1 MAKRLASFCLIY
13 FIALHGLKAES
24 TVSEQ
29 MPGDALIFFESEKIS
44 DFLVK
49 VRDSDFFQSLLE
61 SGDLD
66 EIKSSDF
73 MKEVSST
80 FEFLELFLAKD
91 IWTLNERLLNG
102 KMGLGAYE
110 SEDPDDPNVVLLIK
124 PEETSKWIKNRIRF
138 APLLRL
144 GIKRIAKSD
153 FEKEVYAFRTR
164 GDKNDSTYFAL
175 SDEWII
181 VTTSRRLL
189 KDTVSLQGSKV
200 EGAKIINPISKD
212 DKYSNMI
219 KNMGDGHQAS
229 LYLNTQE
236 ISKIDGRFGIP
247 EKIEDPMLSLFLG
260 GVIDQLSVS
269 SYSGLTLSFDGE
281 ELNFSVQVDTA
292 KETVA
297 LNQNSP
303 IDIILPPKIPGYLG
317 GISVY
322 QPFSNWYS
330 ERNDLFKS
338 KIIPGSDLIKGKLG
352 QLLFGGAKESDSG
365 YLGKSIV
372 FLSAIADDAGKDDN
386 EINLPGFC
394 FLVDL
399 KKVEGVEKKMQTFF
413 EEMLLE
419 LKVSDLEGPL
429 EWEKRTEQV
438 QDINL
443 LVAST
448 KKLQEGIAPTPNCFQ
463 IGSRFCFSSSYK
475 LSLSL
480 IEKIKNSELTSS
492 ESGLN
497 FDLDF
502 NQLTKFFSL
511 NKEEYLAE
519 LSRSRGDKK
528 SGERDYN
535 NINTFLSGLK
545 SISGS
550 YDSNE
555 DKLKFNLEARLK
567 KQDKN

>member
-1 MAKRLASFCLIY
+1 
-13 FIALHGLKAES
+13 
-24 TVSEQ
+24 
-29 MPGDALIFFESEKIS
+29 
-44 DFLVK
+44 
-49 VRDSDFFQSLLE
+49 
-61 SGDLD
+61 
-66 EIKSSDF
+66 

-212 DKYSNMI
+212 DKYNNMI
-219 KNMGDGHQAS
+219 NNMGDGHQAS

-480 IEKIKNSELTSS
+480 IEKIKNSELLSS

>member
-175 SDEWII
+175 CDEWII

-212 DKYSNMI
+212 DKYNNMI
-219 KNMGDGHQAS
+219 RNMGDGHQAS

-292 KETVA
+292 KETVS

-352 QLLFGGAKESDSG
+352 QLLFGGAEESDSG

-419 LKVSDLEGPL
+419 LKVSDLEDPL

-463 IGSRFCFSSSYK
+463 IESRFCFSSSYK

-480 IEKIKNSELTSS
+480 IEKIKNSELPSS

-528 SGERDYN
+528 SGERDYK
-535 NINTFLSGLK
+535 NIYTFLSGLK